1 MSSATVKKATTNST
15 RTTSILPSQFMMHKH
30 YALLP
35 DVKEVVHDDFE
46 QREAHDDYFTTKPD
60 ATDKLGFTSYK
71 K

>member
-15 RTTSILPSQFMMHKH
+15 RTASILPSQFMMHKH
-30 YALLP
+30 SALLL
-35 DVKEVVHDDFE
+35 DIKEVVHDDFE
-46 QREAHDDYFTTKPD
+46 QREAHDDYFTAKPD